1 MLSEDDF
8 DELVL
13 LDRKD
18 MKRHMLLAAVTAG
31 LGALVIVLSSIPA
44 TAQPAPLADAQAVSG
59 NLLTWASGLFG
70 KDGLL
75 GQFAGSAIAA
85 LSTPPINK
93 YLKVRRNIDR
103 LDVLRKRWRR
113 LVADT
118 EKNADALIEIRVIIV
133 EAMK

>member
-1 MLSEDDF
+1 MLSEADF

-18 MKRHMLLAAVTAG
+18 MTRHMLLAAVTAG
-31 LGALVIVLSSIPA
+31 LGALVIVLSSIPS
-44 TAQPAPLADAQAVSG
+44 TPPPVLLPDVPAVSG
-59 NLLTWASGLFG
+59 NLLTSISGLFG
-70 KDGLL
+70 KNGLL

-93 YLKVRRNIDR
+93 YLVVRRNIDR
-103 LDVLRKRWRR
+103 LDLLRGRWRR
-113 LVADT
+113 LVANGDS
-118 EKNADALIEIRVIIV
+118 KDAVAEIRVIIV